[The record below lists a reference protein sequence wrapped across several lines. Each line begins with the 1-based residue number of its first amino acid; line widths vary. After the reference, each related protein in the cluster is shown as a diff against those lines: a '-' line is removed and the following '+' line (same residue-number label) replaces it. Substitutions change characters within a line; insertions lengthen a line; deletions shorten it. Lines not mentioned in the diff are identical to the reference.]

1 MKIFKKLLAVS
12 ALSCLTTI
20 QSAATPTAPVSSLIT
35 NSSASSQPANTTSAL
50 IMQAPMP
57 VTPSAV
63 VAATSVV
70 PMPATPVVTPTPI
83 IPTPVTPI
91 ATPAPVVETPKPLE
105 MPAPAIPLVTQ
116 TPVVETQKPME
127 MPTPNK
133 SSTGPISM
141 PTSTLSEVIDTQ
153 VPATITS
160 NNHVLK
166 INLEELTKAQQINNN
181 APVLTL
187 KVGQSYTFEGAQGSE
202 IIPREEHLKKRS
214 ALIKSPTAIKTE
226 PSKKNQELKVTAA
239 RESISKEDP
248 YPILYKK
255 TSSISD
261 NNAITI
267 AKIRVVKD

>member
-1 MKIFKKLLAVS
+1 MKILKKLLAVS

-35 NSSASSQPANTTSAL
+35 NSSASSKPANTTSSL
-50 IMQAPMP
+50 ITPAAIPATASPVVTPMP
-57 VTPSAV
+57 
-63 VAATSVV
+63 VV

-91 ATPAPVVETPKPLE
+91 ATPAPVVETPKPME
-105 MPAPAIPLVTQ
+105 MPAPAL
-116 TPVVETQKPME
+116 PVVNQTNGAGPLPTQII
-127 MPTPNK
+127 PTPNK

-226 PSKKNQELKVTAA
+226 PSKNNQELKVTAA